1 MVAHRAQTSAAV
13 AVVAA
18 ILTGCAGSAH
28 PPTGSIGIASERGG
42 SSSASSASAVADPVR
57 TEGLAFVSAGQ
68 VWRVDGGVA
77 RRLTQSPET
86 KRSLAYSP
94 DRSQLL
100 FVSGDGMKADIM
112 SLPLGSGSLNLLHA
126 TGESS
131 LVGAVRR
138 NPATGE
144 VLYTYYGDPY
154 TLIRRVAE
162 NGTKLPP
169 VRTAVH
175 TNGDF
180 DVASD
185 GRLVYTSFDQAPAR
199 VSVRGARGEHPL
211 SLKLALA
218 TEPSFSADGK
228 RVVLSGASSP
238 TGPRSVWVVELA
250 SGESTQ
256 LRSTM
261 GLEPQTPVFSP
272 DGSRVAFRNARDGSL
287 WLVPILSGAP
297 ERLGLP
303 ASDGAIAW

>member
-1 MVAHRAQTSAAV
+1 MVAHRARTSAAV
-13 AVVAA
+13 ALAAA

-28 PPTGSIGIASERGG
+28 PPTSSIGIVSGRGG
-42 SSSASSASAVADPVR
+42 SPGASTALIAAGAAR
-57 TEGLAFVSAGQ
+57 AEGLAFVSAGQ
-68 VWRVDGGVA
+68 VWRIEGGVA

-86 KRSLAYSP
+86 KRSVAYSP
-94 DRSQLL
+94 DRSHLL

-112 SLPLGSGSLNLLHA
+112 SLPVGSGSPKLIYA

-131 LVGAVRR
+131 LVGAARL
-138 NPATGE
+138 NPTTGGI
-144 VLYTYYGDPY
+144 LYTYFGDPY

-169 VRTAVH
+169 VGTVVH

-180 DVASD
+180 DVAFD
-185 GRLVYTSFDQAPAR
+185 GRLVYTSFDQVPAK
-199 VSVRGARGEHPL
+199 VSVRGAGGENPL
-211 SLKLALA
+211 PLKLALA

-256 LRSTM
+256 LRSTI

-272 DGSRVAFRNARDGSL
+272 DGSRVAFRSARDGSL
-287 WLVPILSGAP
+287 WLVATHSGAP
-297 ERLGLP
+297 ARLALP
-303 ASDGAIAW
+303 ASDGAISW